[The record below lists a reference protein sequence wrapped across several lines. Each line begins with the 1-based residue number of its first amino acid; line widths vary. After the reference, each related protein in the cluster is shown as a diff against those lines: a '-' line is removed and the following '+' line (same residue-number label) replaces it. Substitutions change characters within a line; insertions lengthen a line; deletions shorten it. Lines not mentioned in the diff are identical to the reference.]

1 MLKLNRINIV
11 LIFLVFLLAGF
22 IYLLSHFNTGTWI
35 INLLAYSIPILF
47 GLLFCTFILS
57 IVTKR
62 TLVAI
67 FILFSFF
74 FLTKP
79 LFETFSLGYL
89 FKPKERNGDFILKA
103 ITFNVST
110 FNKQRITNFAKEDPT
125 LKHELFSFLANEKNK
140 PDIFCMQEFHHDDA
154 EKQKVIDKIIGLTGL
169 EYYYTVPVF
178 DPNQNGF
185 FGLMTMSKY
194 PIINK
199 GIIFKGDKLTLNMG
213 VYLDVKTPHDTIRV
227 INIHLQSMNIRLND
241 TSSTSLVGKIV
252 DVAERLKLGS
262 IKSRE
267 QMRPVLDVIN
277 QSPYPVLL
285 CGDFNTFP
293 YGYTYQVVKETLN
306 NSFESAG
313 KGFGYSLNISPYFAR
328 IDNQFCSK
336 EFTPVESRVIREIK
350 HSDHFPV
357 FAKYVFKKEK

>member
-1 MLKLNRINIV
+1 M
-11 LIFLVFLLAGF
+11 LLAGVIF
-22 IYLLSHFNTGTWI
+22 ALSYFNTGHWTVNI
-35 INLLAYSIPILF
+35 LAYTIPFLLLTLF
-47 GLLFCTFILS
+47 IGFFLMLIS
-57 IVTKR
+57 KR
-62 TLVAI
+62 LIVAI
-67 FILFSFF
+67 FILFVFC
-74 FLTKP
+74 FLCKP
-79 LFETFSLGYL
+79 LYETISFGYL
-89 FKPKERNGDFILKA
+89 FKPKEQNDDVTIKA

-110 FNKQRITNFAKEDPT
+110 FNKQRITNFANEDPI
-125 LKHELFSFLANEKNK
+125 LKHELFSFLTNDANK
-140 PDIFCMQEFHHDDA
+140 PDILCMQEFHHDDA
-154 EKQKVIDKIIGLTGL
+154 ENQKVIDKIIGLTGL

-199 GIIFKGDKLTLNMG
+199 GIIFKGDSLTLNMG
-213 VYLDVKTPHDTIRV
+213 VYLDVKTPDDTIRI
-227 INIHLQSMNIRLND
+227 INIHLQSMNIRLKD

-267 QMRPVLDVIN
+267 QMQPVLDVIN

-293 YGYTYQVVKETLN
+293 YGYTYQVVKEMLN

-336 EFTPVESRVIREIK
+336 EFIPIESRVIREIK

-357 FAKYVFKKEK
+357 FSKYMFKKGE